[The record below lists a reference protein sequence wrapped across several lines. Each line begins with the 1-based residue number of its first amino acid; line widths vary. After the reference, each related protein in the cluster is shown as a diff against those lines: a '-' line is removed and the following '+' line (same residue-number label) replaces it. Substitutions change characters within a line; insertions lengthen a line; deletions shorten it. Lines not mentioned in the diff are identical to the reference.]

1 MLLLTS
7 PWRLTMHMWNQ
18 IAAAIQ
24 FLSEGAGYA
33 FRLRK
38 DEDYPAIGV
47 QPFDGEPFSRWIDL
61 NQRW

>member
-1 MLLLTS
+1 MDI
-7 PWRLTMHMWNQ
+7 WNR

-47 QPFDGEPFSRWIDL
+47 QPFDGEPFSRSVDL